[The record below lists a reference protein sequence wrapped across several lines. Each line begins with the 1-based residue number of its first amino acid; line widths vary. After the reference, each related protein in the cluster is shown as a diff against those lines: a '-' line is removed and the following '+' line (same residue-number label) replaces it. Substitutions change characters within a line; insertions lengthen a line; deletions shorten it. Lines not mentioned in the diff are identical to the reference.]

1 MKMRKTLKEVREAPM
16 GITCL
21 RRSRKRHGNEVV
33 RGRDNHP
40 SHEYLVKW
48 KGLSKVKQVGN
59 CGRLWPRPHQAV
71 PSKLDEDAGHRQLN
85 KEEKGSPEIKDQKSK
100 MVSVGVARPHPL
112 PSSTA
117 LVVAFRRPSFSSRCS
132 ASFSSSSWVGKRN
145 VKAEAFAENQQ
156 RQQQNEELEKE
167 EEDFQVLTAIR
178 SDYNDIIILD
188 TTKSRMLLL
197 DSSHNVHSILYKHQI
212 WTGSYW
218 DEFASLPAIVPQG
231 PIAILGLGGGTAA
244 HLMLELWPALQ
255 LEGWEIDPILID
267 KARVYFGL
275 SDLENQTRAGGVLN
289 VHIGDALSPSINTT
303 GGYAGI
309 VVDLFS
315 NGKVLPQLEEDTT
328 WLELH
333 NQLMPNGRLMV
344 NCGGASGASDVM
356 DVTVDPRDSSTNDTW
371 VHNATVKALSKAF
384 PGQVNWKKM
393 PDTNGE
399 NYLALT
405 GPLPDLVSWSDMV
418 PGPLRTSVRQWR
430 PYAGPSR
437 RQGN

>member
-1 MKMRKTLKEVREAPM
+1 
-16 GITCL
+16 
-21 RRSRKRHGNEVV
+21 
-33 RGRDNHP
+33 
-40 SHEYLVKW
+40 
-48 KGLSKVKQVGN
+48 
-59 CGRLWPRPHQAV
+59 
-71 PSKLDEDAGHRQLN
+71 
-85 KEEKGSPEIKDQKSK
+85 

-117 LVVAFRRPSFSSRCS
+117 LVVGATTLSLCSIQAFRRPSFSLRCS

-156 RQQQNEELEKE
+156 RQQQNEELERKRKIFKYSPPLE
-167 EEDFQVLTAIR
+167 AITTISLSWILQNPECYFLT
-178 SDYNDIIILD
+178 
-188 TTKSRMLLL
+188 LLMYVFAA
-197 DSSHNVHSILYKHQI
+197 DNVHSILYKHQI

-315 NGKVLPQLEEDTT
+315 NGKVLPQLEELKLTDDSTI
-328 WLELH
+328 ELYWAI
-333 NQLMPNGRLMV
+333 N
-344 NCGGASGASDVM
+344 
-356 DVTVDPRDSSTNDTW
+356 
-371 VHNATVKALSKAF
+371 
-384 PGQVNWKKM
+384 
-393 PDTNGE
+393 
-399 NYLALT
+399 LAYN
-405 GPLPDLVSWSDMV
+405 PV
-418 PGPLRTSVRQWR
+418 
-430 PYAGPSR
+430 
-437 RQGN
+437 